1 MDAYNTQYQEIK
13 SLVWNKIITSI
24 QKTITE
30 YKKLRLETDEIPWT
44 CATKLDTTI
53 PGLVSGPVGLA
64 QNLRYINLLDKP
76 VEVKI
81 STGSVHTLP
90 PVSKDMVKGLEP
102 GWIYIVS
109 ETSDFYNGKYN
120 HSLGDTSQPVISNY
134 QLRQSI
140 AYRVDVKAA
149 DHNGILY
156 DFRFHTIFSLNV
168 GNYFQNTD
176 PVPFNWMSTHNP
188 YFRRGLISGG
198 EESRTL
204 DIGIFVVDNTAKDV
218 EYYINLYGKVY
229 KITAVTTKGAYA
241 PFGDGVY
248 VVSNRDSKTGMQR
261 IERYNLNDCIVSN
274 QTSRSDLT
282 SPILL
287 FHSAR
292 DAQLNGNEREIA
304 RQEAARAEREVIK
317 LKEII
322 AKSDHKRKLQEGILQ
337 TKSAER
343 KDYYESRSM
352 SRKDHSEGISS
363 TGKAIAAVA
372 SVVGAIFGMVKL
384 LC

>member
-1 MDAYNTQYQEIK
+1 M
-13 SLVWNKIITSI
+13 S
-24 QKTITE
+24 
-30 YKKLRLETDEIPWT
+30 R
-44 CATKLDTTI
+44 
-53 PGLVSGPVGLA
+53 PVGLA
-64 QNLRYINLLDKP
+64 QNLRFINLLDKS

-81 STGSVHTLP
+81 STGSIHILP
-90 PVSKDMVKGLEP
+90 PVSKDLVKGLDP

-109 ETSDFYNGKYN
+109 ETSDYYNGIYN
-120 HSLGDTSQPVISNY
+120 QALGDTSSISNSTY

-140 AYRVDVKAA
+140 AYRVDVKSA
-149 DHNGILY
+149 DHNGIIY

-168 GNYFQNTD
+168 GNYFKDTN
-176 PVPFNWMSTHNP
+176 PVPFNWLSNHNP
-188 YFRRGLISGG
+188 YFRKGIVEGG
-198 EESRTL
+198 AESRTL

-229 KITAVTTKGAYA
+229 RIMSETTKGAYA

-248 VVSNRDSKTGMQR
+248 VVSNKDPDTGLTR
-261 IERYNLNDCIVSN
+261 IERYNLSDCLVSN
-274 QTSRSDLT
+274 QTSRSDLA

-292 DAQLNGNEREIA
+292 DAKLNGNERELA

-352 SRKDHSEGISS
+352 SRKDYSEGISS
-363 TGKAIAAVA
+363 TGKVIAAA
-372 SVVGAIFGMVKL
+372 ATMVGAIFGMVKL